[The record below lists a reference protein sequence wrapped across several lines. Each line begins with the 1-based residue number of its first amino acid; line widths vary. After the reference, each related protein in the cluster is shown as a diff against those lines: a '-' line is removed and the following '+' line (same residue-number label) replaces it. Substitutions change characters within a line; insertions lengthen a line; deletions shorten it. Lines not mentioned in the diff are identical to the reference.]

1 MAQHP
6 HSAQSNGSHGGHGSH
21 GESHEAHG
29 SLKSYVIG
37 FVLSIILTIIPIVL
51 VLNDIVEGTAAY
63 AVLFA
68 TAILQF
74 VVQLFFFMHLKEEA
88 SPRWNL
94 MTLLLGLMIVLIII
108 VGSIWIMLNNQVT
121 Y

>member
-1 MAQHP
+1 MAQQHP
-6 HSAQSNGSHGGHGSH
+6 HSHGSHGAH

-37 FVLSIILTIIPIVL
+37 YVLSLILTIIPIVF
-51 VLNDIVEGTAAY
+51 VLNDIVEGTAAV
-63 AVLFA
+63 VLLFV

-74 VVQLFFFMHLKEEA
+74 FVQLFFFMHLREE
-88 SPRWNL
+88 SKPRWNL
-94 MTLLLGLMIVLIII
+94 MTLLLGLMIVLIIV